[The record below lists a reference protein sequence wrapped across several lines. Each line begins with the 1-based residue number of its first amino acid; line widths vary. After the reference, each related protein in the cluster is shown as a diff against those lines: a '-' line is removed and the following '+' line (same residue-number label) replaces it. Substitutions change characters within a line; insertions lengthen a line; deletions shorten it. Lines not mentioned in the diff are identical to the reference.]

1 MQVTNPASRPGW
13 QPDHR
18 GDDEPTYRDEP
29 YPTLPLHLP
38 VPLSPGSGPDPT
50 LSFPVTAAY
59 PAPTS
64 YPPSSPP
71 LYGELIPAPPPVPPV
86 PIVVVVPQKSAG
98 AAVVLELVLGLFGIF
113 GVGNLYAGRIA
124 TGILLMISFWML
136 FWINVVLVFLV
147 VGLVTLPL
155 TWLTYLVMA
164 PLLAAGGVSSH
175 NARVLAGLRP

>member
-1 MQVTNPASRPGW
+1 MTNHASRPGW
-13 QPDHR
+13 QPEHR
-18 GDDEPTYRDEP
+18 GDEPTYRDEP

-38 VPLSPGSGPDPT
+38 VPLSPDPGPDPT

-59 PAPTS
+59 PLAA
-64 YPPSSPP
+64 YPPSDPP
-71 LYGELIPAPPPVPPV
+71 LRGELMPAPVPPV

-98 AAVVLELVLGLFGIF
+98 AAVVLELVLGFFGIF

-124 TGILLMISFWML
+124 TGFLLMISFWVL
-136 FWINVVLVFLV
+136 FWLNVVLVFLV